1 MSYRP
6 KHLGHVNLYVRNAER
21 SRQWYEDVLGLHT
34 YHFRPGRAA
43 FMSADKDKSHE
54 VALMEVGDDAPL
66 QAKRQVGLNH
76 LAFMMESLDDLKDAY
91 YRLKEKGVKFDH
103 ISDHGLSLGIYFRD
117 PDGNGL
123 EVSYELPREKW
134 PRQESVFAP
143 DVTNLGLFPGPWDED
158 MAQQPGGGTGAIGE
172 WSASQADERRGV
184 PGVGGAPG
192 TRLRVRRL
200 AAARH
205 DRRAIAHDLITFNVR
220 KALDARLGGKPCTPH
235 GPNVKIVT
243 AGKVRYP
250 DALVTCMPIDPN
262 ASTVDSPVVV
272 FEVVSEDTARTDRIV
287 KLREYQATPSIQR
300 YVILEQKSVG
310 VSVFTRRDSDWIAT
324 ALTEGD
330 TLQMPEI
337 DVEISIEEFY
347 ASLNYSSPAETE
359 PRP

>member
-1 MSYRP
+1 M
-6 KHLGHVNLYVRNAER
+6 N
-21 SRQWYEDVLGLHT
+21 
-34 YHFRPGRAA
+34 
-43 FMSADKDKSHE
+43 
-54 VALMEVGDDAPL
+54 VALRKPMSVAEF
-66 QAKRQVGLNH
+66 
-76 LAFMMESLDDLKDAY
+76 LAWET
-91 YRLKEKGVKFDH
+91 
-103 ISDHGLSLGIYFRD
+103 
-117 PDGNGL
+117 
-123 EVSYELPREKW
+123 
-134 PRQESVFAP
+134 RQELRFEFDGFAP
-143 DVTNLGLFPGPWDED
+143 VAMT
-158 MAQQPGGGTGAIGE
+158 GGT
-172 WSASQADERRGV
+172 
-184 PGVGGAPG
+184 
-192 TRLRVRRL
+192 
-200 AAARH
+200 
-205 DRRAIAHDLITFNVR
+205 IAHDLITFNVR